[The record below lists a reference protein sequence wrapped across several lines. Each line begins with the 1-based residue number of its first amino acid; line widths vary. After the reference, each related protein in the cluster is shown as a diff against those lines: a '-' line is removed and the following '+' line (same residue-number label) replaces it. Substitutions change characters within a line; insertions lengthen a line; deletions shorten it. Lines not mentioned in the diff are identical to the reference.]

1 VVTKPSDS
9 AYAQAQIWRLGW
21 VPAPPSG
28 RAGEFL
34 GRGTGSSIEFQDRR
48 IYAPGDDV
56 RHLDWRAFARTG
68 QLTVKLYREE
78 LLPRL
83 DLLLDVS
90 ASMSVGDDKPGLALD
105 LTAFLCSC
113 ARRQGFAVRLIEL
126 SDEPRLVDL
135 EAFRVEGS
143 PLAGRYPLSVTAD
156 AAEGFLRPGTLRVLI
171 SDFLSPHDAP
181 RLVRALAARAGGLA
195 LIQVLS
201 REDAEPPVGA
211 AFRMEDAETGEQR
224 EIVLDATTVDEYL
237 GRLRRLNEALE
248 TECRRAAARF
258 LRLVVEEGQG
268 IAEVC
273 RDHLARA
280 GIVVPD

>member
-1 VVTKPSDS
+1 MVIPSE
-9 AYAQAQIWRLGW
+9 AAHAQASIWRLGW

-28 RAGEFL
+28 RAGEHL

-90 ASMSVGDDKPGLALD
+90 ASMSVGEDKPALAID
-105 LTAFLCSC
+105 LAAFLAAC

-126 SDEPRLVDL
+126 ADEPRLVDL
-135 EAFRVEGS
+135 EAFRVEGH
-143 PLAGRYPLSVTAD
+143 PLDGRYPLSVTAD
-156 AAEGFLRPGTLRVLI
+156 AAEGFLRPGTLRLLI
-171 SDFLSPHDAP
+171 SDFLSPHDAS
-181 RLVRALAARAGGLA
+181 RLVRSLAARAGGLA

-211 AFRMEDAETGEQR
+211 AFRMEDAETGVER
-224 EIVLDATTVDEYL
+224 ELVLDSVTVDEYL

-248 TECRRAAARF
+248 TECRRAGARF
-258 LRLVVEEGQG
+258 LRLVGEEGLG

-280 GIVVPD
+280 GLVVPD